1 MKHKNERVL
10 SRREFA
16 QRAALLSAT
25 ASLASAEAV
34 FPASAQLRGPQS
46 PSPTPKLS
54 DASQVEADSRYQQIV
69 SLYGRRFDEGQ
80 RAELQRMCAEL
91 QPALEHIRSYEL
103 QNGDAP
109 GLYLKPLI
117 ERDKKPQPAG
127 RPGTNKP

>member
-1 MKHKNERVL
+1 VKHKNERVL

-34 FPASAQLRGPQS
+34 FPASAQLPGPQT
-46 PSPTPKLS
+46 PSQIAKLS

-69 SLYGRRFDEGQ
+69 SLYGGRFDEGQ
-80 RAELQRMCAEL
+80 KAELKRMCAEL

-103 QNGDAP
+103 QNSDAP
-109 GLYLKPLI
+109 GLYLKPLV

-127 RPGTNKP
+127 ILGTKKP

>member
-1 MKHKNERVL
+1 MKDKNGRVL

-34 FPASAQLRGPQS
+34 FPAPAQLASPQTAS
-46 PSPTPKLS
+46 QAAKLS
-54 DASQVEADSRYQQIV
+54 DAGQAEADSRYHEIV
-69 SLYGRRFDEGQ
+69 SLYGGRFDEGQ
-80 RAELQRMCAEL
+80 KAELKRMCAEL

-109 GLYLKPLI
+109 GLYLKALV

-127 RPGTNKP
+127 TPAKKKP